1 MLSRLCSHD
10 SNHRRCVAAS
20 LVQGVCIQERDRQ
33 ARRFGQDALA
43 EKWWKFFNFK
53 LLHPLIDVA
62 NGGSIFGAVYKW
74 SRKAARSVG

>member
-1 MLSRLCSHD
+1 MPSERQNFDLSRLRHFGNIDWHD

-20 LVQGVCIQERDRQ
+20 LVQGVCIQERGRQ

-43 EKWWKFFNFK
+43 
-53 LLHPLIDVA
+53 D
-62 NGGSIFGAVYKW
+62 GGSIFGAVYKW